1 MLKAYSNV
9 SALGPDHITWWYLK
23 YILFN
28 NSCTVDIFFLANAC
42 LSLHHWPKHSKELI
56 SIIIP
61 KPGKSA
67 YDTPKTFRPIVLLN
81 TLDKLIEKM
90 IARQLQFNAIKYGIL
105 HPNQLEGVAQ

>member
-1 MLKAYSNV
+1 MLFSLLEMQKVLKAYSNV
-9 SALGPDHITWWYLK
+9 FALGPDHITWWYLK

-28 NSCTVDIFFLANAC
+28 NSCTVDIFFLANVC
-42 LSLHHWPKHSKELI
+42 LSLHHWSRHFKELV
-56 SIIIP
+56 SIIVP

-90 IARQLQFNAIKYGIL
+90 IAR
-105 HPNQLEGVAQ
+105 